1 MRTAVERRRLLAAVA
16 VVPVLALVPA
26 CSSGHSDT
34 AGPGEARQAVDAY
47 VDALNRR
54 SADDLMAVGG
64 VPDAAWSRREAA
76 RILADKGGRGWT
88 VKNVRIEYDISPD
101 VGSARVEATDKSGR
115 AMRDRFT
122 LLREKG
128 DWHVIVFEDALA
140 PTNKPSSSVDQ
151 PA

>member
-34 AGPGEARQAVDAY
+34 ARPGEARQAVDAY

-54 SADDLMAVGG
+54 SADDLMTVGG

-88 VKNVRIEYDISPD
+88 VKNVRIEYDFGPD

-115 AMRDRFT
+115 AVRDRFT
-122 LLREKG
+122 VLREKG
-128 DWHVIVFEDALA
+128 DWHLVVFEDAPA
-140 PTNKPSSSVDQ
+140 PTNKPSSSIDR